1 MPLPNLANN
10 SGGDFDPYL
19 SFNAKAGRWYSK
31 PEGGGEQYE
40 VTNMTAVFDFP
51 NIKTGWFAFAE
62 GSAPEKVFDPSL
74 TQAAPKPANDRAKRG
89 FEVKVFSE
97 KNIGGVREFSS
108 TAGVAI
114 EAINAVYDAWENA
127 AESKDGKLP
136 VIKCRSVT
144 PVKTKHGTNY
154 APVLEIVSWVD
165 RPEELAGSNDNPAAA
180 SKPQPTGG
188 HVPPPVAKT
197 PVTADDDVDF

>member
-1 MPLPNLANN
+1 MPLPNLANS

-31 PEGGGEQYE
+31 PDDGGEQYE
-40 VTNMTAVFDFP
+40 VTNMIAVFDLS

-62 GSAPEKVFDPSL
+62 GAAPEKVFDPSL
-74 TQAAPKPANDRAKRG
+74 TQAAPKPGNDRAKRG
-89 FEVKVFSE
+89 FEVRVFSE

-114 EAINAVYDAWENA
+114 EAINTIYDAWEA
-127 AESKDGKLP
+127 APESKAGKLP
-136 VIKCRSVT
+136 VIKCKAVT

-165 RPEELAGSNDNPAAA
+165 RPAELAGSNDNPPETA
-180 SKPQPTGG
+180 KPQASGG
-188 HVPPPVAKT
+188 HVPPPATKVPAT
-197 PVTADDDVDF
+197 TDEDVDF